1 MSQGYRLNGGV
12 IGFKHLWESD
22 KTGVWDIKS
31 PFVNNNI
38 PPVPFGEYLYTS
50 IGTHT
55 FTVPT
60 DVTLISV
67 LVIGGGGGGMYYNTQ
82 QSGGSGGSGGG
93 GAGKNGGSNNGGGG
107 SANTGGGGGGGS
119 LNPAGSGGS
128 GGSGIVI
135 IRYPSDYTITV
146 GSGLT
151 SSTSTVGSDKV
162 TTFTAGTDN
171 ISFST

>member
-60 DVTLISV
+60 DVTIISV
-67 LVIGGGGGGMYYNTQ
+67 LVIGGGGGGMYWSCLLYT
-82 QSGGSGGSGGG
+82 SPSPRDVEESRMP
-93 GAGKNGGSNNGGGG
+93 S
-107 SANTGGGGGGGS
+107 SA
-119 LNPAGSGGS
+119 
-128 GGSGIVI
+128 
-135 IRYPSDYTITV
+135 
-146 GSGLT
+146 
-151 SSTSTVGSDKV
+151 
-162 TTFTAGTDN
+162 
-171 ISFST
+171 

>member
-60 DVTLISV
+60 DVTIISV
-67 LVIGGGGGGMYYNTQ
+67 LVIGGGGGGMYW
-82 QSGGSGGSGGG
+82 SGT
-93 GAGKNGGSNNGGGG
+93 SNASYRMN
-107 SANTGGGGGGGS
+107 GGGGGG
-119 LNPAGSGGS
+119 
-128 GGSGIVI
+128 
-135 IRYPSDYTITV
+135 
-146 GSGLT
+146 LT
-151 SSTSTVGSDKV
+151 YKN
-162 TTFTAGTDN
+162 N
-171 ISFST
+171 ISVTPGDNYTVVVGAGGVEELTLQVVQGVLLAPFLVHLLIYKQRGVILEDTMLVFLVV